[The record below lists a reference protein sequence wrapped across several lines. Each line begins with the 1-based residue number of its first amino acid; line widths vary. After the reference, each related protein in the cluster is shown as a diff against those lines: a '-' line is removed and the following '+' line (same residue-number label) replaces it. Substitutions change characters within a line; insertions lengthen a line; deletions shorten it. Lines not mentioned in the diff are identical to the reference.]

1 MDKDE
6 QINKSFL
13 NIENIQTLSISANFE
28 FIFS

>member
-1 MDKDE
+1 MEMDKDD
-6 QINKSFL
+6 NKSFL